1 MDESNALSYILF
13 GRPMKQLSDSE
24 GNKLYGAAL
33 SAGLSAGG
41 FVAQK
46 IGAAFGVE
54 DIEIEKGET
63 PEQATLFIGKYLSP
77 GLYLNYGIGL
87 FEPVSTIRLR
97 YNLKRRLHVQTE
109 YGLESGGDILYII
122 EK

>member
-1 MDESNALSYILF
+1 MDESDALSYLVF
-13 GRPMKQLSDSE
+13 GRPMNKLSSSE
-24 GNKLYGAAL
+24 GNSLYGAAL

-41 FVAQK
+41 FAAKK

-54 DIEIEKGET
+54 DIEIEKGDA

-77 GLYLNYGIGL
+77 RLYINYGIGL

-97 YNLKRRLHVQTE
+97 YDLTRRLQVQTE
-109 YGLESGGDILYII
+109 YGLESGGDVLYKI
-122 EK
+122 ER